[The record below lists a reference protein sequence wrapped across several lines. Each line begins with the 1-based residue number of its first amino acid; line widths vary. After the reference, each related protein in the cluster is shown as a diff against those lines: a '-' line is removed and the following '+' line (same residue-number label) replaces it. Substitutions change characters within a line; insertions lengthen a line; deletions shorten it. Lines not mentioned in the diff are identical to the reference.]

1 MSARRVGEVD
11 ERTWLF
17 DVQMLEPGDTI
28 EIYEAQQ
35 QRWRRGLL
43 MRKRAGAKTIV
54 LADGTALSLNEAVR
68 LGLRRVLN

>member
-1 MSARRVGEVD
+1 MSARRGAEVD

-28 EIYEAQQ
+28 EIYEARQ

-43 MRKRAGAKTIV
+43 MRKRAGTKTIV
-54 LADGTALSLNEAVR
+54 LADGSALSLDEAVR